1 MNSIKNTSTNV
12 NMTAVNMMNVA
23 SAADMSMTTITITV
37 TTTAVPAD
45 AADVPM
51 TTGRKKPSSRL
62 PCSAYRQC
70 S

>member
-12 NMTAVNMMNVA
+12 NMTAVNMMSVA
-23 SAADMSMTTITITV
+23 SAANMSMTAITV

-51 TTGRKKPSSRL
+51 TTGKKKPSSLL

-70 S
+70 L

>member
-23 SAADMSMTTITITV
+23 SAADMSMTAITV

-70 S
+70 L

>member
-23 SAADMSMTTITITV
+23 SAADMSMTTITATV
-37 TTTAVPAD
+37 TAAHAA

-51 TTGRKKPSSRL
+51 MTRRKKPRSRL

-70 S
+70 L

>member
-1 MNSIKNTSTNV
+1 MNLIKNMSTNV

-23 SAADMSMTTITITV
+23 IAADMSITAITV
-37 TTTAVPAD
+37 TTTVVPAD
-45 AADVPM
+45 AADAHM

>member
-12 NMTAVNMMNVA
+12 NMTAVNTRDIVN
-23 SAADMSMTTITITV
+23 ADMSMKAITV

-45 AADVPM
+45 AADAPM
-51 TTGRKKPSSRL
+51 TTGMKKPSSRL

-70 S
+70 L

>member
-12 NMTAVNMMNVA
+12 NMTAVNMMSVA
-23 SAADMSMTTITITV
+23 SAADMSMTTITV

-62 PCSAYRQC
+62 HCSAYRQC

>member
-23 SAADMSMTTITITV
+23 SAADMSMTAITV

-45 AADVPM
+45 AAAVPM

-70 S
+70 L